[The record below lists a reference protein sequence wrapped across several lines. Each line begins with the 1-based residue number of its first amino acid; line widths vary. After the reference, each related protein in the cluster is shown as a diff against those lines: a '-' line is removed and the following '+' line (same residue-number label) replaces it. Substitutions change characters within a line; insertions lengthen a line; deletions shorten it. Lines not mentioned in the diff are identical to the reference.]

1 MSADGC
7 ESGDVDPKWL
17 IGVCA
22 CIAGSFVTCLGM
34 CLQKLAHIR
43 NDQLP
48 DEEKQKEVAGIL
60 CTPMWWVGFL
70 LMTLL
75 CVPGDLLAMALTPQ
89 SVLAPLSGVTIVLCQ
104 IVAPYLLKTETMTRL
119 DWVASICIAVGC
131 GLTTMTGSHCSKE
144 YAIDDLLDLFT
155 KVPFIVHEVLAALL
169 FLSMTIWIKYGI
181 PAFVAEDLRHRY
193 TAVCYCLLSG
203 LFAGQSNMFFKAA
216 AEVLEMTVSG
226 DSSGWEHPSTYC
238 FIFALIVSA
247 TAQMSYM
254 NQALQ
259 IWTAIKVSPLYF
271 ASLILFSTVSGT
283 VLYQEYKQITL
294 MGFFL
299 FPFAITLIL
308 GSILLLTRKEEKVIP
323 VDVESP
329 KAEVVT
335 EAVTVD
341 QPPDSFIQDR
351 NIIATLAI
359 ESGTLVTKL
368 RPISRRSS
376 AILQGLLQQKT
387 IADENCGTLAAI
399 KKESTIPRSPV
410 PSQERSVI
418 DCAPKPAVVSQT
430 ALHNS

>member
-144 YAIDDLLDLFT
+144 YELDELVNLFT
-155 KVPFIVHEVLAALL
+155 KVPFIIHEICVAVL
-169 FLSMTIWIKYGI
+169 FLSITLWIKYAI
-181 PAFVAEDLRHRY
+181 PALVPPHLRHRY
-193 TAVCYCLLSG
+193 IAVCYCLLAG
-203 LFAGQSNMFFKAA
+203 LCAGQNNMFFKAC
-216 AEVLEMTVSG
+216 AEVLEMSVSG
-226 DSSGWEHPSTYC
+226 DSSGWEQPWTYC
-238 FIFALIVSA
+238 FILALLVAA

-254 NQALQ
+254 NKALQ
-259 IWTAIKVSPLYF
+259 IWTAVKVSPIYF

-283 VLYQEYKQITL
+283 VLYQEYKQITSL
-294 MGFFL
+294 GSFL
-299 FPFAITLIL
+299 FPAATVMIL
-308 GSILLLTRKEEKVIP
+308 GSILLLAFKEEKVLS

-329 KAEVVT
+329 EV
-335 EAVTVD
+335 EM
-341 QPPDSFIQDR
+341 
-351 NIIATLAI
+351 
-359 ESGTLVTKL
+359 
-368 RPISRRSS
+368 
-376 AILQGLLQQKT
+376 
-387 IADENCGTLAAI
+387 
-399 KKESTIPRSPV
+399 SPV
-410 PSQERSVI
+410 VCPTPGQMSR
-418 DCAPKPAVVSQT
+418 
-430 ALHNS
+430 